1 MVCYLTVIKKLQI
14 ITAVL
19 LNDLCNDVT
28 ADLILSHVVDKH
40 LLSSGSNRKDETR
53 KDVNANIFL
62 IKSQK
67 E

>member
-53 KDVNANIFL
+53 KDVNA
-62 IKSQK
+62 K
-67 E
+67 